1 MEVTI
6 PGIPGYEILGEL
18 GRGGMGIVY
27 KAQNLKYDR
36 LVALKMILSGRG
48 ATFLELARFRI
59 EAEAIASLE
68 HPNIVLIHEVGVHL
82 GYPFFVLE
90 YAEGGRLAEKIRAH
104 PMPCDWTAQVMLKLA
119 RAMQHAHER
128 GVIHRDLKPSNV
140 LLMSDDIPKVTDFG
154 LAKFTTAEYRR
165 NAVGH
170 ETISISQLFRELPEL
185 TEMRKE
191 FEHIK
196 ETASDELTTTFE
208 DYLVSTEWKKRIGT
222 LSPDD
227 ERRLDEIGQFIQEAL
242 RQASLDLP
250 GGSQILEKL
259 TKSGAI
265 MGTPQYM
272 SPEQAFGRNEKV
284 GPSADIYSLGAIMY
298 EMLTGGPPF
307 SGKSFDVIMI
317 VRSRPPISPRQRR
330 KSIDPALESICMK
343 CLEKTVERR
352 YQSMA
357 HLAEDLQRFISGA
370 EVSAVREVSTSSESV
385 SSTTNSD
392 DRANKTTSVAIGTTE
407 SGQTKTKSWWQFWR

>member
-6 PGIPGYEILGEL
+6 PAIPGYEILGEL

-48 ATFLELARFRI
+48 AVILELARFRI

-90 YAEGGRLAEKIRAH
+90 YAGGGSLAEKIRAH
-104 PMPCDWTAQVMLKLA
+104 PMPCDWTAQISLKLA
-119 RAMQHAHER
+119 LAMHHAHER
-128 GVIHRDLKPSNV
+128 GIIHRDLKPSNI
-140 LLMSDDIPKVTDFG
+140 LLMSADIPKITDFG
-154 LAKFTTAEYRR
+154 LAKFTMERDSEMMT
-165 NAVGH
+165 N
-170 ETISISQLFRELPEL
+170 TIPNDFTDL
-185 TEMRKE
+185 TIRVAKE
-191 FEHIK
+191 FEQING
-196 ETASDELTTTFE
+196 TANDDLTTTF
-208 DYLVSTEWKKRIGT
+208 DDKVVLTEWKTRIGT
-222 LSPDD
+222 SGAFA
-227 ERRLDEIGQFIQEAL
+227 ERRLDDIRHFIQEAQ

-250 GGSQILEKL
+250 GESQILEKL
-259 TKSGAI
+259 TQSGAI

-272 SPEQAFGRNEKV
+272 PPEQAWGRIEDV

-298 EMLTGGPPF
+298 EMLTGRPPF
-307 SGKSFDVIMI
+307 TGDQVEVITE
-317 VRSRPPISPRQRR
+317 VRSRPPVPPRQRR
-330 KSIDPALESICMK
+330 DSIEPGLEAICMK

-357 HLAEDLQRFISGA
+357 NLAQDLQRFIDGA
-370 EVSAVREVSTSSESV
+370 EVNALREISPSNLLIAPASD
-385 SSTTNSD
+385 SD
-392 DRANKTTSVAIGTTE
+392 DGAGITTSVSTGTTE
-407 SGQTKTKSWWQFWR
+407 PGQSRTKSWWQFWR